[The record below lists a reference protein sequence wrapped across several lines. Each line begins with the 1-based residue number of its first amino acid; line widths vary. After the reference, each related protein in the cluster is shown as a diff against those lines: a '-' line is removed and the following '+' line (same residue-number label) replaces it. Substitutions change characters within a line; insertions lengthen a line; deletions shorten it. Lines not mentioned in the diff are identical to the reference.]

1 MISAELGTQL
11 EAFVA
16 DLVANGRYNSKSE
29 VLREGIRLVQD
40 REAKLA
46 ALDAA
51 IARGIADGDAGRTTP
66 AEEVLDR
73 LTRKYRKMADERDR
87 AMATAQG

>member
-1 MISAELGTQL
+1 MISAELGSRL

-29 VLREGIRLVQD
+29 VLREGIRLIQD

-46 ALDAA
+46 QLDAA

-66 AEEVLDR
+66 AEDVRDR
-73 LTRKYRKMADERDR
+73 LTGIYRKMAEERER
-87 AMATAQG
+87 AMPSERG

>member
-1 MISAELGTQL
+1 MISAELGPQL

-46 ALDAA
+46 QLDAA

-66 AEEVLDR
+66 AEEVRDR
-73 LTRKYRKMADERDR
+73 LTRKYLKMADERER
-87 AMATAQG
+87 AMATERG